1 MSHNGSMRA
10 DLLPLFPLQLVLF
23 PGTPLALHI
32 FEERYKEMIGNSME
46 RNTEFGVVMASQK
59 GIVNIGTTAVV
70 DKVVQRYPDGRLD
83 IIVVGRRRFE
93 IQELNDELAYLRG
106 EVEFFDDED
115 EAEVTDELRAR
126 VMRDYQEILKLGTDS
141 NLLDPELGEG
151 DLTFR
156 LAQVITDLNFRQ
168 VLLTSRSPLDRM
180 KQLAAHLPILLN
192 ERRETSRI
200 KHVASTNGHGRKPV
214 ELA

>member
-1 MSHNGSMRA
+1 MRA

-23 PGTPLALHI
+23 PGTPLPLHI
-32 FEERYKEMIGNSME
+32 FEERYKEMIGNAME
-46 RNTEFGVVMASQK
+46 RNTEFGIVMASEK

-70 DKVVQRYPDGRLD
+70 DQVVQRYPDGRLD

-115 EAEVTDELRAR
+115 EAEVTDELRSR
-126 VMRDYQEILKLGTDS
+126 VMGAYEEILKLGTGS
-141 NLLDPELGEG
+141 ALLDPELGEG
-151 DLTFR
+151 DLSFR
-156 LAQVITDLNFRQ
+156 LAQVITDVNLRQ
-168 VLLTSRSPLDRM
+168 LLLTSRSPLDRM
-180 KQLAAHLPILLN
+180 KQLAAHLPQLLN
-192 ERRETSRI
+192 ERRETSRM
-200 KHVASTNGHGRKPV
+200 KRAASTNGHGRRPV